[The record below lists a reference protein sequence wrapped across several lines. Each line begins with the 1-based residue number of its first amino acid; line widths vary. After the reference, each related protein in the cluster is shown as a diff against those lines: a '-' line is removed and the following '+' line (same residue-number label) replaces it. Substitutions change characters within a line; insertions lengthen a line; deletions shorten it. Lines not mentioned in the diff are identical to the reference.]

1 MLGLSYSNGITIFY
15 TIATVNE
22 RLKFLEVKGFWAL
35 WVDAVHE
42 VSKLGPIPNKS
53 SCIDLNLIKKTI
65 YCNFAYISID
75 IYKNSIVHYWNYF
88 IVYKIFKFSTNNIQ
102 IV

>member
-35 WVDAVHE
+35 
-42 VSKLGPIPNKS
+42 
-53 SCIDLNLIKKTI
+53 
-65 YCNFAYISID
+65 
-75 IYKNSIVHYWNYF
+75 
-88 IVYKIFKFSTNNIQ
+88 
-102 IV
+102 